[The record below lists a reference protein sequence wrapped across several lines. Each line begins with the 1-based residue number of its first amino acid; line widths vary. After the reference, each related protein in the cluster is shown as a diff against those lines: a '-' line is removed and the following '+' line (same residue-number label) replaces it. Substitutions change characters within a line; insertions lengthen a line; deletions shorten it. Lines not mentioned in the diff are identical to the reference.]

1 MGTAFLHDHEKSHA
15 VGALWENREAR
26 TRPSSDRIH
35 TSAVS
40 LQPQGLLYHWSLVE
54 GGVASAGLWA
64 PPSVPVCSRPPASGL
79 RGGASVP
86 AAVPLLHLTLIL

>member
-1 MGTAFLHDHEKSHA
+1 MGIVFLHNHEKSHA

-35 TSAVS
+35 ASAVS

-64 PPSVPVCSRPPASGL
+64 PSPVCQCVLGL
-79 RGGASVP
+79 
-86 AAVPLLHLTLIL
+86 LLLD